1 MATSVTLKPNAIDI
15 SGSTSGTT
23 TLQAPAVAG
32 TTTITLP
39 STTGTLLLSTGTAS
53 AATNLAGGSNGT
65 IPYQSASGTTQ
76 MLAAGTAGQ
85 VLTSNGASAPTW
97 ATAATGGTAI
107 GLVRAISINCILP

>member
-1 MATSVTLKPNAIDI
+1 ML
-15 SGSTSGTT
+15 
-23 TLQAPAVAG
+23 
-32 TTTITLP
+32 
-39 STTGTLLLSTGTAS
+39 TTGTATT
-53 AATNLAGGSNGT
+53 ATNLAGGSNGT